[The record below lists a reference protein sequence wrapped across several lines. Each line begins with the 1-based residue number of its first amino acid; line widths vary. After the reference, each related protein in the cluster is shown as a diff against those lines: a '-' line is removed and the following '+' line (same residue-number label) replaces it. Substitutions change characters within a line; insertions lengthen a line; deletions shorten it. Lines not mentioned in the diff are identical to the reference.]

1 MSDKYFPVDPCHC
14 TRAIAVSQVGY
25 AISVKAS
32 QASALVQALG
42 TVRDTEGD
50 LLDLTSVVV
59 NAIDTAGNL
68 AILTNSTLGSSV
80 VMLTLRKDQRSIE
93 KQLGQINTIVHLAGT
108 FQACLVEVQG
118 VLVQSNVGTAIQTIA
133 GVVSQAASAAIT
145 IDAINTLFCDPE
157 VPIPVQV
164 FVATKH
170 TELLANLINAGM
182 YIFTGEPINQA

>member
-1 MSDKYFPVDPCHC
+1 MSGKCCPVDPCPC
-14 TRAIAVSQVGY
+14 TRARAVSQVGY

-50 LLDLTSVVV
+50 LLELTSVVV
-59 NAIDTAGNL
+59 NAIDTAGTL
-68 AILTNSTLGSSV
+68 AILTSTTLGSAV
-80 VMLTLRKDQRSIE
+80 VMLTLKREYETLE
-93 KQLGQINTIVHLAGT
+93 KKLIQINTLVHLAGT

-118 VLVQSNVGTAIQTIA
+118 VLVQSNVGTAMQTIT
-133 GVVSQAASAAIT
+133 GVVAQAASAGIT
-145 IDAINTLFCDPE
+145 LDAINTLFCDPE

-170 TELLANLINAGM
+170 AQLLIDLINAGM
-182 YIFTGEPINQA
+182 YICTGEPIN

>member
-1 MSDKYFPVDPCHC
+1 MLLYRPCPC
-14 TRAIAVSQVGY
+14 TRARAVSQVGY

-42 TVRDTEGD
+42 TVRDAEGD

-59 NAIDTAGNL
+59 NAIDTACNL

-133 GVVSQAASAAIT
+133 GVVSKAASAAIT

-170 TELLANLINAGM
+170 AELLANLINAGM
-182 YIFTGEPINQA
+182 YICTGEPINQA